1 MLSSAPVR
9 GPLISKMG
17 ESAFRG
23 LYSILVAVALI
34 WMVDSYRFAALRP
47 VWDVGPL
54 GPPILYFLM
63 FVASIL
69 FVCSLTTRNPTL
81 AGMDRASPDPAT
93 LSGIYAVTRH
103 PMLAAFAFWSAG
115 HVIVRGDVA
124 GILFFGGFFVLS
136 ALGMAHID
144 ARRRASGGPEW
155 AAFEAATSRMPFRAA
170 AEGRTR
176 ISLAAVGWGRI
187 VAGIVLFAALIFAH
201 GPVVGLY
208 LTPI

>member
-1 MLSSAPVR
+1 MSSASVR
-9 GPLISKMG
+9 APLIARMG

-23 LYSILVAVALI
+23 FYSVLVAIALV
-34 WMVDSYRFAALRP
+34 WMVDSYRFAAVLP

-81 AGMDRASPDPAT
+81 AGMDGAPPDPAT

-103 PMLAAFAFWSAG
+103 PMLSAFAFWSAG
-115 HVIVRGDVA
+115 HVIVRGDAA

-155 AAFEAATSRMPFRAA
+155 ATFEAATSRMPFRAA
-170 AEGRTR
+170 AEGRTK
-176 ISLAAVGWGRI
+176 ISLSAVGWGRI
-187 VAGIVLFAALIFAH
+187 AAGILLFAALIFAH